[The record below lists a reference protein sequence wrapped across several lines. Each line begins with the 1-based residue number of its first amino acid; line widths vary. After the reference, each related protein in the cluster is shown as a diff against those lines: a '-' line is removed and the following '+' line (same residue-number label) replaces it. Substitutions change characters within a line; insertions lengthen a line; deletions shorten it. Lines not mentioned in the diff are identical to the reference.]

1 MNYREEMEEG
11 TVFLEPAYFD
21 AAIIGKAMIHGYEV
35 VVYSLQAIIDAV
47 YKNEIEDMAEAT
59 EWVEYNTLRAI
70 PYMGE
75 QAPVI
80 VDLEPKFW

>member
-11 TVFLEPAYFD
+11 TVFLEPEYFD
-21 AAIIGKAMIHGYEV
+21 EAIIGKARVNGHEV
-35 VVYSLQAIIDAV
+35 LAYSLQAIIDAV
-47 YKNEIEDMAEAT
+47 YKHEVQDMDEAT

-80 VDLEPKFW
+80 VDLEPRFW